1 MYHILLINETANILT
16 EYANELY
23 TRRKNLSKEIIKVST
38 LSSNFEEE

>member
-23 TRRKNLSKEIIKVST
+23 T
-38 LSSNFEEE
+38 EEKKFK